1 MKKLQQ
7 QQELQQQRKQQEQ
20 QQQQQQAQQQHVNIA
35 QPTMNMPPNVIRRY
49 ANSYNGNPGYIP
61 ARPIISGMQQQGLSP
76 QNLQQALSPQGIP
89 QQALSPQVPGLQTI
103 ELQTT
108 PLPPQP
114 NFVPPPMFIDM
125 DPHYTPDVLG
135 PFTSYPPYSGV
146 SYLYFF
152 WKKISPFE
160 VVMIKKIFNRAPA
173 ENF

>member
-1 MKKLQQ
+1 MFINYLIYFLEIDPSELKKLQQ
-7 QQELQQQRKQQEQ
+7 QQQELQQRKQQEQ
-20 QQQQQQAQQQHVNIA
+20 QQQQAQQQHVNMA
-35 QPTMNMPPNVIRRY
+35 QPAMNMPNVIRRY

-61 ARPIISGMQQQGLSP
+61 ARPIISGIQQQGLSP

-125 DPHYTPDVLG
+125 DPHYTTDVLG
-135 PFTSYPPYSGV
+135 PFTNFPPYSGV
-146 SYLYFF
+146 SNFYF
-152 WKKISPFE
+152 K
-160 VVMIKKIFNRAPA
+160 
-173 ENF
+173 